1 MARYLRTVDLE
12 TTSAL
17 ADLVVGAGRRRRG
30 WEVWRRR
37 EASGREEPLGSLAAR
52 RVAAS
57 TMPHRWGLR
66 RVDRDDSSLIPTGM
80 KTHTVACS
88 CRDQNLFAV

>member
-1 MARYLRTVDLE
+1 VDLE

-17 ADLVVGAGRRRRG
+17 ADLVVGAGRCRRN
-30 WEVWRRR
+30 VWRRR

-57 TMPHRWGLR
+57 MMPHR
-66 RVDRDDSSLIPTGM
+66 
-80 KTHTVACS
+80 
-88 CRDQNLFAV
+88 